1 MSNMEFYINTA
12 LLWAEKYGIVKYKV
26 QGSKMVYNVSYPA
39 TAYEKARTYKHIVD
53 LDTGREEVIQLQR
66 VDKEGYYNRR

>member
-1 MSNMEFYINTA
+1 MKIVYRMIERTNT
-12 LLWAEKYGIVKYKV
+12 EKETLPTYYGI
-26 QGSKMVYNVSYPA
+26 G
-39 TAYEKARTYKHIVD
+39 AYRYDEKAKTYKHIVD